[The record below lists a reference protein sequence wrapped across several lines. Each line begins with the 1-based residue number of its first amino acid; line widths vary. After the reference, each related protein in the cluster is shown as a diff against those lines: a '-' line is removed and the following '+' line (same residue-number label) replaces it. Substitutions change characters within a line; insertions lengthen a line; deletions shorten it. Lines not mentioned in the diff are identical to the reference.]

1 MLLLVLMFFME
12 IRVMLFPFWLMSA
25 EQLSDT
31 MELPGFCLSS
41 GSLEWLHLNLRLTTL
56 TRMMTTTIRITTKL
70 MTPKAATVKGD
81 FSSVG
86 VVDSGHWLEEL
97 GAGVMGFEV
106 PVCEEEAP

>member
-12 IRVMLFPFWLMSA
+12 IRVMLFPFWLVSA

-31 MELPGFCLSS
+31 MEVPGFCLSS
-41 GSLEWLHLNLRLTTL
+41 ESLEWLHLNLRLTTL

-70 MTPKAATVKGD
+70 MTPKAATVSGD

-86 VVDSGHWLEEL
+86 VGLGNWLEEL